1 MISIVIVT
9 YNSEKYIYECL
20 DSILN
25 HVKASISYEIII
37 VDNNSRKKINVSNYT
52 KIKLFE
58 NKKNYGFSKA

>member
-25 HVKASISYEIII
+25 HVK
-37 VDNNSRKKINVSNYT
+37 KKTSNCRADHT
-52 KIKLFE
+52 K
-58 NKKNYGFSKA
+58 N